1 MLIGMIIGIVA
12 FVLGRQLAY
21 FTAGQSLELL
31 ATLLSLF
38 GFLVFAGAPI
48 AAAQAS
54 RTGPLPSVAN
64 DERVS
69 HIRFLACQFG
79 FATVMVLQ
87 IVMLP
92 GADPVRGMTG
102 MEPTMSTAASLTLI
116 TGIAA
121 ALGRFLYPNR

>member
-1 MLIGMIIGIVA
+1 MLIGLIIGIVA

-31 ATLLSLF
+31 ATPLSLF

-54 RTGPLPSVAN
+54 RTGPLPSVMN

-69 HIRFLACQFG
+69 HVRFLACQFG

-92 GADPVRGMTG
+92 GADLVRGMTG
-102 MEPTMSTAASLTLI
+102 MEPTMSTAASLALMTA
-116 TGIAA
+116 IAA
-121 ALGRFLYPNR
+121 ALGRCLNLNR